1 MYEEQTVSEV
11 IKATHD
17 LLVRHNYSAKD
28 IAARYTRIWKKFK
41 RYAEQQ
47 NEEMFTTKLADK
59 YLSETYHFPQ
69 EYDAPGALPSQIVNE
84 IRSIRSLSEC
94 YLYGTIAPFLKS
106 KKEYIPRHFPEIYSG
121 YRIHCSVGDRSKE
134 SIAQYMRAAE
144 NFLDFVEG
152 CGVTDCGSIT
162 SEMVDRFIVLQQ
174 CYTKHT
180 VKMKLRTAKVF
191 FRYLFEEGYVDTD
204 FSYRVPNVT
213 IFRKGHIP
221 TTLTNEQCERLL
233 NGIDRGNPI
242 GLRDYAIILLAITLG
257 LRDSDIREL
266 RFDNFDWTN
275 KKVSIVQEKTE
286 RTLEL
291 PLTDQVINAIA
302 AYLKNGRPH
311 VKSPYVFLQHKAP
324 YQQMRALYDV
334 MSRALTAAGISLDRD
349 KSKGLHILR
358 HSLASNLLE
367 QGVPLSTISEIL
379 GQRDY
384 RSTDIYLHTD
394 IEGLRKCALDPEV
407 LGNG

>member
-1 MYEEQTVSEV
+1 MNEEKTVDAV
-11 IKATHD
+11 ISATHD
-17 LLVRHNYSAKD
+17 LLVRHNYSAND
-28 IAARYTRIWKKFK
+28 IAARYTRIWKRFK
-41 RYAEQQ
+41 VYAVQQ
-47 NEEMFTTKLADK
+47 GEEMFSADLADR

-69 EYDAPGALPSQIVNE
+69 EYDVLGAFPSEVVNE
-84 IRSIRSLSEC
+84 IRAIRSLKDC
-94 YLYGTIAPFLKS
+94 YLYGSIAPFLKP
-106 KKEYIPRHFPEIYSG
+106 KREYVSVHFPGIYSSYRANRSG
-121 YRIHCSVGDRSKE
+121 YGRSKE
-134 SIAQYMRAAE
+134 SIAQYMRTAE

-152 CGVTDCGSIT
+152 CGVTDCRNIT
-162 SEMVDRFIVLQQ
+162 SEMVDKFIVLQQ

-221 TTLTNEQCERLL
+221 TTLTSEQCEKLL

-242 GLRDYAIILLAITLG
+242 GLRDYAIILLALTLG

-275 KKVSIVQEKTE
+275 KKVSIVQEKTNH
-286 RTLEL
+286 TLDL
-291 PLTDQVINAIA
+291 PLPDHVIAAIA
-302 AYLKNGRPH
+302 AYLKNGRPQ
-311 VKSPYVFLQHKAP
+311 VKSPYIFLQHKAP
-324 YQQMRALYDV
+324 YRQMQGLYDV
-334 MSRALTAAGISLDRD
+334 MGRALASAGISLGRD
-349 KSKGLHILR
+349 KSKGLHVLR

-394 IEGLRKCALDPEV
+394 IVGLRKCALDPEV

>member
-1 MYEEQTVSEV
+1 MYEEKTIDEV

-28 IAARYTRIWKKFK
+28 IAARYIRIWKKFK

-47 NEEMFTTKLADK
+47 GEKMFSTDLADR

-69 EYDAPGALPSQIVNE
+69 EYDAPGALPSQTVNE
-84 IRSIRSLSEC
+84 IRSIRSLSDC

-106 KKEYIPRHFPEIYSG
+106 QKEYVSKHFSEIYSN
-121 YRIHCSVGDRSKE
+121 YRTHCSVGDRSKE
-134 SIAQYMRAAE
+134 SIAQYTRTAE
-144 NFLDFVEG
+144 NFLDFIEG
-152 CGVTDCGSIT
+152 CGITDCGNIT
-162 SEMVDRFIVLQQ
+162 GEMIDRFVVLQQ

-180 VKMKLRTAKVF
+180 VKMKLRTAKSL
-191 FRYLFEEGYVDTD
+191 FRYLFEEGHVETD

-213 IFRKGHIP
+213 IFQKGHIP
-221 TTLTNEQCERLL
+221 TTLTDKQCERLL

-257 LRDSDIREL
+257 LRDSDIRKL
-266 RFDNFDWTN
+266 RFDNFDWKN

-286 RTLEL
+286 RTLDL
-291 PLTDQVINAIA
+291 PLTDSVINAIA
-302 AYLKNGRPH
+302 TYLKNGRPQ
-311 VKSPYVFLQHKAP
+311 VKSPYIFLQHRAP
-324 YQQMRALYDV
+324 YQQMRALYNV
-334 MSRALTAAGISLDRD
+334 MSRALAAAGISLDRD

-384 RSTDIYLHTD
+384 RSTDIYLHTN

>member
-1 MYEEQTVSEV
+1 RT
-11 IKATHD
+11 
-17 LLVRHNYSAKD
+17 
-28 IAARYTRIWKKFK
+28 
-41 RYAEQQ
+41 
-47 NEEMFTTKLADK
+47 
-59 YLSETYHFPQ
+59 
-69 EYDAPGALPSQIVNE
+69 
-84 IRSIRSLSEC
+84 
-94 YLYGTIAPFLKS
+94 
-106 KKEYIPRHFPEIYSG
+106 
-121 YRIHCSVGDRSKE
+121 
-134 SIAQYMRAAE
+134 AE

-152 CGVTDCGSIT
+152 CGVTDCRNIT
-162 SEMVDRFIVLQQ
+162 SEMVDKFIVLQQ

-221 TTLTNEQCERLL
+221 TTLTSEQCEKLL

-242 GLRDYAIILLAITLG
+242 GLRDYAIILLALTLG

-275 KKVSIVQEKTE
+275 KKVSIVQEKTNH
-286 RTLEL
+286 TLDL
-291 PLTDQVINAIA
+291 PLPDHVIAAIA
-302 AYLKNGRPH
+302 AYLKNGRPQ
-311 VKSPYVFLQHKAP
+311 VKSPYIFLQHKAP
-324 YQQMRALYDV
+324 YRQMQGLYDV
-334 MSRALTAAGISLDRD
+334 MGRALASAGISLGRD
-349 KSKGLHILR
+349 KSKGLHVLR

-394 IEGLRKCALDPEV
+394 IVGLRKCALDPEV